1 MIKNLV
7 LTLALAGLVY
17 SVAPSIAQDNTAPA
31 QESTPSSGPP
41 EHGHG
46 NFDPARRADM
56 LAKHLQLNS
65 DQQAKVLDVLKSA
78 QSQMESLR
86 SDTSTSRDEKHSKMM
101 EIRKTSDDQIRAL
114 LDSNQQQKWD
124 QMQSRRQ
131 QWQGHHGNGQPQG
144 SPDSS
149 EQK

>member
-17 SVAPSIAQDNTAPA
+17 CVTPSFAQDDTAPA
-31 QESTPSSGPP
+31 QDTVPHSGPP

-56 LAKHLQLNS
+56 LAKHLQLSS
-65 DQQAKVLDVLKSA
+65 DQQAKVLDILKSA
-78 QSQMESLR
+78 QSQMEGLR
-86 SDTSTSRDEKHSKMM
+86 SDASTPREEKHSKVM
-101 EIRKTSDDQIRAL
+101 EIRKNANDQIRAL
-114 LDSNQQQKWD
+114 LDTNQQEKFD
-124 QMQSRRQ
+124 QMQSRHQER
-131 QWQGHHGNGQPQG
+131 QGHHGNGQPQG
-144 SPDSS
+144 SPDSA

>member
-17 SVAPSIAQDNTAPA
+17 CVTPSIAQDNTGPA
-31 QESTPSSGPP
+31 QETAPPSGAP

-56 LAKHLQLNS
+56 LAKHLQLSS
-65 DQQAKVLDVLKSA
+65 DQQAKVLDILKSA
-78 QSQMESLR
+78 QSQMESMR
-86 SDTSTSRDEKHSKMM
+86 SDASTPREEKRSKVM
-101 EIRKTSDDQIRAL
+101 EIRKTANEQIRAL
-114 LDSNQQQKWD
+114 LDSDQQKKFD

-131 QWQGHHGNGQPQG
+131 ERQGHHGNGQPQG